1 MKNSKTMVKIFGA
14 LRCYEDAK
22 IAKILSLI
30 LRSLTSLIISRVY
43 GNLQLFTF
51 SFHRHLPWFLFSCTT
66 ILSWLWG
73 KRGRIL
79 LRGCCWCWTK
89 GKQKN
94 KMNILYHFTT
104 NKILPLWPSQ
114 SWTSPQPLP
123 FVHTISWTPSVCQDL
138 GYSEMEQSL
147 LGLREVCR
155 KRQISKMSCWT
166 VW

>member
-1 MKNSKTMVKIFGA
+1 MQNSKTMVKIFGA

-30 LRSLTSLIISRVY
+30 LRSLISLIISRGY

-66 ILSWLWG
+66 VLSWLWG
-73 KRGRIL
+73 ERRRIL

-94 KMNILYHFTT
+94 KMIILYHFTT
-104 NKILPLWPSQ
+104 NKILPVWPSQ
-114 SWTSPQPLP
+114 SWTYPDPCLLSTPFPGPLLCARTWDIQKWNNP
-123 FVHTISWTPSVCQDL
+123 
-138 GYSEMEQSL
+138 Y
-147 LGLREVCR
+147 LGLEKFAERDR
-155 KRQISKMSCWT
+155 
-166 VW
+166 